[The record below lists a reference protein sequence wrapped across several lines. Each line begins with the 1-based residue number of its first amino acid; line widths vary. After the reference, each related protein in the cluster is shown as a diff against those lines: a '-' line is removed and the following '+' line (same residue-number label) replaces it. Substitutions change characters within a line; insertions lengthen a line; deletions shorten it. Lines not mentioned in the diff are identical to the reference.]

1 MGRLTRLMSK
11 LVLTEVMIDGNGFV
25 VRESLTQ
32 SFKIDHPVR
41 KILTTEQWRLIYDDL
56 LNFNV
61 KDGDLTGFLSYVQD
75 PLMMLHHLLQR
86 STEAGLESRGCLA
99 TKYPV

>member
-1 MGRLTRLMSK
+1 MMSK
-11 LVLTEVMIDGNGFV
+11 LVLTEVRIEGSGFV

-32 SFKIDHPVR
+32 AFKINHPVK

-56 LNFNV
+56 LSFNV
-61 KDGDLTGFLSYVQD
+61 KDGDLSGFLSYVQD
-75 PLMMLHHLLQR
+75 PLLMLHFLLQR
-86 STEAGLESRGCLA
+86 SEQSDMKSRGCLA

>member
-25 VRESLTQ
+25 VKEALTQ
-32 SFKIDHPVR
+32 QFKIDHPVK
-41 KILTTEQWRLIYDDL
+41 KIITTDQWRLIFDDL
-56 LNFNV
+56 LDFDV
-61 KDGDLTGFLSYVQD
+61 KNGDLTGLLSYSQD
-75 PLMMLHHLLQR
+75 PLLLLHYLLQR
-86 STEAGLESRGCLA
+86 AEEPDLKSRGCLA

>member
-1 MGRLTRLMSK
+1 MGRLSRLMSK
-11 LVLTEVMIDGNGFV
+11 LVLTEVKVEGSGFV

-32 SFKIDHPVR
+32 AFKINHPVK

-75 PLMMLHHLLQR
+75 PLLMLHFLLQR
-86 STEAGLESRGCLA
+86 SEQDGLETRGCLA